1 MTVTGEASQP
11 RGWFQPRP
19 TPPTAA
25 EERLSALSYLGA
37 IVLGPLVPLVVYL
50 ARRRRSPFV
59 RRHAAQALNVALTG
73 LLYALSGTIVGVL
86 LAFDSGK
93 AALAVMVPIAAIG
106 WLIILAHLVRG
117 AAAARRGDF
126 RQIPAWICSPLVK

>member
-1 MTVTGEASQP
+1 MTVTGNASQP
-11 RGWFQPRP
+11 RGWFQPGP
-19 TPPTAA
+19 PLPTAA
-25 EERLSALSYLGA
+25 DKRLSALSYFGA

-50 ARRRRSPFV
+50 AKRRRSPFV
-59 RRHAAQALNVALTG
+59 RRHSAQALNIVLTG

-93 AALAVMVPIAAIG
+93 AALAVMIPIAAIG